1 MENQLLRSP
10 GLEAVQKLYT
20 KNLRLSRFIGAALN
34 EQEAYAADE
43 LVELAEE
50 VLKQIAAVGIAHY
63 LSHGDLHKEVY
74 NDYLVQ

>member
-10 GLEAVQKLYT
+10 RLEAAQKLYAS
-20 KNLRLSRFIGAALN
+20 NHRLSRFIGTALS

-50 VLKQIAAVGIAHY
+50 VLKQIVFPPK
-63 LSHGDLHKEVY
+63 D
-74 NDYLVQ
+74 